1 MGAGLGGVAGHGVL
15 VHADQAAG
23 GPGAAALAEVI
34 QDVADRLVRESRLLQ
49 DGALAFGGA
58 GLTGAAVD
66 HPDAMAF
73 AAVAPEGEISVA
85 PQAGIGAVGILATEV
100 FDGVH
105 ADRSGS
111 QGLGA
116 ALLVW
121 MTPSG
126 TML

>member
-1 MGAGLGGVAGHGVL
+1 MA
-15 VHADQAAG
+15 QWQQW
-23 GPGAAALAEVI
+23 ALN
-34 QDVADRLVRESRLLQ
+34 
-49 DGALAFGGA
+49 GY
-58 GLTGAAVD
+58 
-66 HPDAMAF
+66 
-73 AAVAPEGEISVA
+73 
-85 PQAGIGAVGILATEV
+85 LATEV